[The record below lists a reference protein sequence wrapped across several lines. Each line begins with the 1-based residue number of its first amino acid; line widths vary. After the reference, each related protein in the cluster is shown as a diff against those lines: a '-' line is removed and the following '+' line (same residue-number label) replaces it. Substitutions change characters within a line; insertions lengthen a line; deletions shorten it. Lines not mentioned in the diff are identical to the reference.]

1 MNVVLS
7 LFLRFSIR
15 LLTLKSMLVCH
26 YESSSQYLCLDCL
39 HLLNVILP
47 FAFTVNFLCGF
58 YQVEL
63 SKEELQRIIAE
74 AKEELG

>member
-1 MNVVLS
+1 
-7 LFLRFSIR
+7 
-15 LLTLKSMLVCH
+15 MLCH
-26 YESSSQYLCLDCL
+26 YGSLCPYLCNDCL

-47 FAFTVNFLCGF
+47 VSLTVNFLCGF

-74 AKEELG
+74 AKVELG